1 MNNPFFSKYLL
12 LVCAL
17 LALSACNL
25 LDKNEVPAPVLS
37 VGELCDSEVTGVEFG
52 EYCEINHWNA
62 ELIKYSEISWPERNK
77 LIKGLGDRP
86 VELLQKVLLSHGND
100 TPYASRLRAQGWIST
115 LQTLSDK
122 TMTQLL
128 DILFYQANQQLL
140 ELESAITILS
150 RVNARQSKAL
160 ENQEALLDE
169 KDVTINTQKRQ
180 VEQLLNIEASLVNK
194 EREEL

>member
-1 MNNPFFSKYLL
+1 MGLLSKYLVLVCTL
-12 LVCAL
+12 LV
-17 LALSACNL
+17 LSACNL
-25 LDKNEVPAPVLS
+25 LEKNEKPAPVLS
-37 VGELCDSEVTGVEFG
+37 VGELCDSEVASSEFG
-52 EYCEINHWNA
+52 EYCKVNHWNNK
-62 ELIKYSEISWPERNK
+62 LIAFSEISWPERNK
-77 LIKGLGDRP
+77 MIKDLGDRP

-100 TPYASRLRAQGWIST
+100 TPYASRLRAQNWIST

-160 ENQEALLDE
+160 ENQEALLAE
-169 KDVTINTQKRQ
+169 KDKTINTQKRQ

>member
-1 MNNPFFSKYLL
+1 
-12 LVCAL
+12 V
-17 LALSACNL
+17 LSACNL
-25 LDKNEVPAPVLS
+25 LEKNEIPAPVLS
-37 VGELCDSEVTGVEFG
+37 VGELCDSEVTSSEFG
-52 EYCEINHWNA
+52 EYCKINHWNA
-62 ELIKYSEISWPERNK
+62 ELITYSEISWPERNK
-77 LIKGLGDRP
+77 MIKDLGERP
-86 VELLQKVLLSHGND
+86 VELLKKVLLSHGND
-100 TPYASRLRAQGWIST
+100 TPYANRLRAQSWIST

-160 ENQEALLDE
+160 ENQEALLAE
-169 KDVTINTQKRQ
+169 KDKTINTQKRQ